1 MGISVFIKNRCLA
14 ISVLTM
20 VLANMSYAQTT
31 ASVLPKA
38 PEATAPAP
46 SAFKGYKPY
55 TDEAVVNWKAAND
68 TTAHIG
74 GWREYAKQAQQ
85 PDNTPAQPA
94 HAGQPAAEPTKK
106 AAP

>member
-1 MGISVFIKNRCLA
+1 MGISAFIKSRWLA
-14 ISVLTM
+14 GCALAAVLTN
-20 VLANMSYAQTT
+20 VSYAQTT
-31 ASVLPKA
+31 ASVLPTA
-38 PEATAPAP
+38 PEAIPSAP

-55 TDEAVVNWKAAND
+55 TDDPLVNWKAAND

-85 PDNTPAQPA
+85 PDNTPAHAPQPA
-94 HAGQPAAEPTKK
+94 TEPTKK